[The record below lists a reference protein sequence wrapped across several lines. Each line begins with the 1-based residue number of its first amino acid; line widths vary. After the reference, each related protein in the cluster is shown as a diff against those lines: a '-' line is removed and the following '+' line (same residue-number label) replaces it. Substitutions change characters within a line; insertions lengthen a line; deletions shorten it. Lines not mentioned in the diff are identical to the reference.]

1 MLKLTNKQADFI
13 ENIIMREGTE
23 KIKNNWIT
31 IKMLA
36 NIEKKNYDNN
46 KQEGGDDNGIQT

>member
-13 ENIIMREGTE
+13 ENIIMTEGTE

-36 NIEKKNYDNN
+36 NIDKKNYDNI

>member
-1 MLKLTNKQADFI
+1 MLKLTNKQANFI
-13 ENIIMREGTE
+13 ENIIMTEGTE

-36 NIEKKNYDNN
+36 NIDKKNYDNT
-46 KQEGGDDNGIQT
+46 KQEGGEDDGIQR

>member
-1 MLKLTNKQADFI
+1 MLKLTNKEADFI
-13 ENIIMREGTE
+13 ENIIMTEGTE

-36 NIEKKNYDNN
+36 NIDKKNYDNN
-46 KQEGGDDNGIQT
+46 KQEGGDNDGIQT